1 MSICW
6 LKKWIKKR
14 WGKINIIEDLFILIQ
29 LQWMERIEQQSKDQ
43 MHQNKVDLLVQSGL
57 KQLTKSC

>member
-43 MHQNKVDLLVQSGL
+43 MHQN
-57 KQLTKSC
+57 